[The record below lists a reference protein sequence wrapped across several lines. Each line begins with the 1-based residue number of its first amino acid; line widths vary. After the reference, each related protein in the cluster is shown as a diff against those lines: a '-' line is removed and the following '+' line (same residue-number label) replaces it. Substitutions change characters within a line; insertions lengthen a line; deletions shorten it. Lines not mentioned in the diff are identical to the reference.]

1 MFGLEFCEDPVHTI
15 KCELLFFDAVL
26 YASFYGGGIAPFI
39 WTTINGCLKFGCDRV
54 LLFAVL
60 TLLDSME
67 TWNFRRKKK
76 QLYKDSLELFRII
89 YTINTFIL
97 LFCSYFCMYVLYLCL
112 YFHV

>member
-15 KCELLFFDAVL
+15 KCELLYFDAVL

-39 WTTINGCLKFGCDRV
+39 LTTINGCLKFGCDRV

-67 TWNFRRKKK
+67 TWNFRKKT
-76 QLYKDSLELFRII
+76 
-89 YTINTFIL
+89 TIQRFIGTF
-97 LFCSYFCMYVLYLCL
+97 
-112 YFHV
+112 